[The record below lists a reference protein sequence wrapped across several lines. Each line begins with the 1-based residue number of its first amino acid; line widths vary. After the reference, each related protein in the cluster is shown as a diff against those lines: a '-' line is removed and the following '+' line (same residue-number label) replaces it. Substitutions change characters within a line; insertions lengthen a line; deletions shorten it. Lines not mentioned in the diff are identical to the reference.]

1 MAIFKAN
8 QSKLEIILGFLWQEC
23 SLDII

>member
-8 QSKLEIILGFLWQEC
+8 QKIGTS
-23 SLDII
+23 